1 MPLQVSMRGGNGITV
16 PYGAIFDGVRKN
28 RGFTDVRGRPDAAAQ
43 ITEGGESKAL
53 HDLLVCIAG
62 KDVYFSLGC
71 DLGCHPEPESAA
83 AQRQVAGG
91 YIQFAAINYSNATTA
106 QYDGLC
112 KAMMPE
118 LRKRVGSCHWRIEIV
133 GTWVKFC
140 LPNEPTTTS
149 PSMWMWFFATAR
161 TKAKAVASREKLIG
175 AISDVLH
182 MSDVASTLLK

>member
-1 MPLQVSMRGGNGITV
+1 MRGGNGITV

-28 RGFTDVRGRPDAAAQ
+28 FLALPMCRGAARCGRSNHRGRRM
-43 ITEGGESKAL
+43 KAL

-71 DLGCHPEPESAA
+71 HLGCHPEPEFAA

-133 GTWVKFC
+133 GTWVEFC

-149 PSMWMWFFATAR
+149 PSMWTACSSQR
-161 TKAKAVASREKLIG
+161 RARRRRP
-175 AISDVLH
+175 
-182 MSDVASTLLK
+182 